1 MNDTIKLKKGDK
13 VIERSIDEYNNNKT
27 AWINRGFTIMEATTS
42 RDLPKKK
49 KSKKK
54 SKK

>member
-13 VIERSIDEYNNNKT
+13 VIERHIDEYNNNKT
-27 AWINRGFTIMEATTS
+27 AWINRGFTIMEATTP

>member
-1 MNDTIKLKKGDK
+1 MNDTVKLKKGDK

>member
-1 MNDTIKLKKGDK
+1 MNDTVKLKKGDR
-13 VIERSIDEYNNNKT
+13 VIERSIDDYNNNKT
-27 AWINRGFTIMEATTS
+27 VWINKGFEIMEATTP

>member
-1 MNDTIKLKKGDK
+1 MNDIVKLKKGDRG
-13 VIERSIDEYNNNKT
+13 IERSIDEYNNNKT
-27 AWINRGFTIMEATTS
+27 GWINRGFTIMEGTTS